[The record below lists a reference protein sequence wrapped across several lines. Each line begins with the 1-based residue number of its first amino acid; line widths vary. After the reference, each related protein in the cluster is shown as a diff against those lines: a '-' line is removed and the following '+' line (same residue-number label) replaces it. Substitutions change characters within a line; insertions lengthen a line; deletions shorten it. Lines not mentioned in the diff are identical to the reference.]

1 MSAQSRIQFPS
12 AKKLM
17 PSAAALLLVVPSR
30 ETVQAQGALQEDGRY
45 VVGGDCPK
53 AQREHHQPVEME
65 EAGSP
70 AQHALPIGAA
80 GLGR

>member
-1 MSAQSRIQFPS
+1 MSAQSKIRFPS
-12 AKKLM
+12 AKRLM
-17 PSAAALLLVVPSR
+17 PLATALLLVVPSR
-30 ETVQAQGALQEDGRY
+30 ETAQAQEALQRDGRH

-53 AQREHHQPVEME
+53 ALRQHPQPVEME

-70 AQHALPIGAA
+70 AKHTLPIGAA